1 MALKFLSGLD
11 LGQNAVVNLVF
22 ENKATLSAPSSPV
35 SGQVYYDTD
44 ENKAKIYDATGTGEW
59 KDFGVTNY
67 ATTTLKGLVQIGD
80 TMEMTGGIDLDVK
93 GGALTNTHL
102 SASAAIAL
110 TKLAN
115 IANNT
120 IIGNNSGSAGSPTAL
135 NATNIRSII
144 NVENGAT
151 ADQTDSEIETAYNNQ
166 VSQVSANEI
175 TAGTSTTIKR
185 YSPANIKSFVD
196 THQTDEDVSKANL
209 KSVLAT
215 LDSNDTT
222 YIGDSDVDTTVVIR
236 GNLTVSGTTT
246 TIDSNT
252 ISVGDNIIVLNND
265 LGASSSP
272 TEDAGIEVNRGNATN
287 AKLYW
292 DESALRWTMDDGG
305 TTYQIPTADTQRSD
319 EAIYDLAS
327 ALLTTNASHTNITA
341 TKDDAGNGVDLSVA
355 TATSSVIGLA
365 NVAAGDGID
374 VTVSSGTFTVTA
386 EDASA
391 TNPGVVELATD
402 AETTTGTDTSR
413 ATTPANVKAAI
424 DARSYKTTIAGTGS
438 KTNFAVTHNLGSVD
452 TIVQITDYGDNGT
465 GATYAT
471 VYADVTRAAN
481 TVTID
486 FGVAPASTQDYRV
499 LVYKVV

>member
-11 LGQNAVVNLVF
+11 LGQNAVVNLVL
-22 ENKATLSAPSSPV
+22 ENKATNSAPSGAV

-44 ENKAKIYDATGTGEW
+44 QRKAKVYNSNTSEW
-59 KDFGVTNY
+59 EDFGVTNY
-67 ATTTLKGLVQIGD
+67 ATTTLKGLVIVGD
-80 TMEMTGGIDLDVK
+80 TMEMSSGAINVK
-93 GGALTNTHL
+93 GLALDNSHL
-102 SASAAIAL
+102 STTAAIAL

-115 IANNT
+115 IGNNT
-120 IIGNNSGSAGSPTAL
+120 IIGNNSGSAGAPTAL
-135 NATNIRSII
+135 SAANIRSII

-151 ADQTDSEIETAYNNQ
+151 ADQTNAEIETAYNAQ
-166 VSQVSANEI
+166 VSQVSSAEI

-185 YSPANIKSFVD
+185 YTPANIKAFVD
-196 THQTDEDVSKANL
+196 THQTDVDVSKTNL

-215 LDSNDTT
+215 LNSTDTT
-222 YIGDSDVDTTVVIR
+222 YIGDSGNDTTLVIR

-292 DESALRWTMDDGG
+292 DESDSRWSFDDGG
-305 TTYQIPTADTQRSD
+305 TIYQIPYADTQRSD
-319 EAIYDLAS
+319 EQIYDLAS

-355 TATSSVIGLA
+355 TATASVIGLA
-365 NVAAGDGID
+365 RVAAGDGID
-374 VTVSSGTFTVTA
+374 VAVDTGVFTVTA
-386 EDASA
+386 ETASA

-402 AETTTGTDTSR
+402 LETTTGTDTGR

-424 DARSYKTTIAGTGS
+424 DARSYKTTISGTGT

-452 TIVQITDYGDNGT
+452 TLVQITDYGDNGT